1 MAVKR
6 KIDKTRYLIAF
17 GITLLIFIPGLLLG
31 MVLDNERVSAL
42 QAQSKIQEL
51 DIKSLQ
57 LNYLYISNLKNT
69 TNSCIPLKATLE
81 KSIKDLSKSLDK
93 IEEYKKGA
101 KIENNDFNI
110 LSRRYLLDNL
120 DYWVLSKKTKE
131 LCDLDTVN
139 ILYFFN
145 SQCDI
150 CPNQGIVLTYF
161 KKKLGDNLLIFPIN
175 TDLIDDEPMVSVLV
189 NTYKITEYPSLVI
202 EEKVHLGILNTDE
215 MQQVLCYEYGYNETE
230 CSLMI

>member
-1 MAVKR
+1 M
-6 KIDKTRYLIAF
+6 AF

-31 MVLDNERVSAL
+31 MVLDNERVSVL
-42 QAQSKIQEL
+42 QSQSKIQEL
-51 DIKSLQ
+51 DIKSLH

-69 TNSCIPLKATLE
+69 TASCVPLQATLE

-101 KIENNDFNI
+101 KIDNGDFNL

-131 LCDLDTVN
+131 LCNLNTVN

-145 SQCDI
+145 SDCDI

-161 KKKLGDNLLIFPIN
+161 KKKLGDNLLVFPMN
-175 TDLIDDEPMVSVLV
+175 TDLIDEEPMISVLI
-189 NTYKITEYPSLVI
+189 NTYKITEFPAIVI
-202 EEKVHLGILNTDE
+202 EEDVHLGILGLDD
-215 MQQVLCYEYGYNETE
+215 MKIVLCEKYGYNETE